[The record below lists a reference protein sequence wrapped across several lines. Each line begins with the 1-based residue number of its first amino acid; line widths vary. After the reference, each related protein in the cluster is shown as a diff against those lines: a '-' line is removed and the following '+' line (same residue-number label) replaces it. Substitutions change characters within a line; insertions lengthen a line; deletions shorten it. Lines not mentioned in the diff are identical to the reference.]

1 MNTKQSIQNY
11 SSQNPIINA
20 QSLKKIR
27 EIPNPEEPIGK
38 TILKICHMIG
48 VVGELLP
55 TTIQVCDWVEGIR
68 KYYHQ
73 YAPEELYLACE
84 LNHYGKLA
92 TKSEHYGKF
101 SIDYLSSCL
110 KAYDLKKQEAI
121 KHEKTKYTPPAP
133 TPTNQKQLGY
143 HPGRAYYIELEKWV
157 KTEGNIP
164 LFWDWSKCYSFLLE
178 NGDLA
183 QDFPKQRMEEIYDR
197 FKSLGKAEAT
207 TGRFSATTIGKALDF
222 DNLTKDDTVKHEC
235 RKFVVQ
241 EYLRKKFEIQK

>member
-1 MNTKQSIQNY
+1 LTAS
-11 SSQNPIINA
+11 
-20 QSLKKIR
+20 QSLKIR
-27 EIPNPEEPIGK
+27 DITNPEQAINNLIIRICSLLLLPDDMIPNQLQRGM
-38 TILKICHMIG
+38 MI
-48 VVGELLP
+48 
-55 TTIQVCDWVEGIR
+55 DGII
-68 KYYHQ
+68 KHYPNYSL
-73 YAPEELYLACE
+73 EELYLACE

-121 KHEKTKYTPPAP
+121 KHEKTKYTPPP
-133 TPTNQKQLGY
+133 PPQRKELPY
-143 HPGRAYYIELEKWV
+143 HAGRAYYIELEKWV

-183 QDFPKQRMEEIYDR
+183 QDFPKKRMEEIYDR

-207 TGRFSATTIGKALDF
+207 TGRFSASTIGKALDF

-235 RKFVVQ
+235 RKYVVQ
-241 EYLRKKFEIQK
+241 QYLTKKFEIQK